1 MAQLTEVDILAAA
14 AVVLIIVTAWN
25 TVWSGIKNY
34 REARKPQNDLR
45 AQVEAHGNML
55 AKDKERLDELEES
68 NRLMLRAISQLIEH
82 ELTGNH
88 DDQLTRVKD
97 DINEYLI
104 NR

>member
-1 MAQLTEVDILAAA
+1 MEHVTETDILAAA
-14 AVVLIIVTAWN
+14 VVILAIVAAWN
-25 TVWSGIKNY
+25 TIWSGIKNY

-45 AQVEAHGNML
+45 ATVEAHGKML

-68 NRLMLRAISQLIEH
+68 NRLLLRAISQLIEH

-88 DDQLTRVKD
+88 DDQLVSVKD
-97 DINEYLI
+97 DINKFLI